1 VRLSADQYKQ
11 VAAAAR
17 ARDLPV
23 STLARNALM
32 AQTSQIP
39 DGVNRRTQ
47 ASPSEPAVVQ
57 AALEEALRQILKPEL
72 LKSS

>member
-1 VRLSADQYKQ
+1 
-11 VAAAAR
+11 
-17 ARDLPV
+17 
-23 STLARNALM
+23 M